1 MSESTQHLVFAGLAV
16 AAWLAWACFSET
28 RHNHGFWVA
37 LLLPLAPVIVP
48 LVWATYQLIRGAS
61 YLVFALRGRRDE
73 HAEFMRRLKLRSGV
87 FTLF

>member
-1 MSESTQHLVFAGLAV
+1 MSDTLQSVVFAVLAG

-48 LVWATYQLIRGAS
+48 LLWVMYQAIRGVS
-61 YLVFALRGRRDE
+61 YAVFALRGRRDE
-73 HAEFMRRLKLRSGV
+73 HAGFMHRLKLRSGV